1 MIRRP
6 LLALMVAAAVA
17 ACSGLGRP
25 DPPPVIAL
33 TTITA
38 DPADARCRAIGAKSR
53 QDIRPAPFTI
63 DTLALG
69 LPVAVTCERAAF
81 QSTTEMLYAR
91 PRPPLASALAAGA
104 LLSPMANDAP
114 PTGVLPDSP
123 VPAALTVSLRPALF
137 STPTARDRYYSR
149 LRSER
154 LSRWETFAQRVDA
167 ECAAHAGLPPT
178 ASGPGPIICTA
189 ARNALTQQRDT
200 DLRRLEIDRR
210 QSTFQ

>member
-1 MIRRP
+1 MPI
-6 LLALMVAAAVA
+6 ALMIASAVA
-17 ACSGLGRP
+17 ACSGFNLP

-33 TTITA
+33 TTISA
-38 DPADARCRAIGAKSR
+38 DPADARCRAVGTKSR
-53 QDIRPAPFTI
+53 QDARPVPFTI

-81 QSTTEMLYAR
+81 QTTTEMLYAR
-91 PRPPLASALAAGA
+91 PKPPLAAALAAGI

-114 PTGVLPDSP
+114 PLGVPPDSP
-123 VPAALTVSLRPALF
+123 VPATLTVSLRPALF
-137 STPTARDRYYSR
+137 STPTARDRYYGR
-149 LRSER
+149 LRNER

-167 ECAAHAGLPPT
+167 ECAAHAGLPPA
-178 ASGPGPIICTA
+178 ASSPGPIACKA